1 MYNCF
6 PFESEEDKKKLSKIL
21 VKLDEFAIGE
31 MNEIYKRY
39 VFNSRR
45 QEGDESIDA
54 YLAALHKFAQT
65 CNFFSV
71 YTR

>member
-1 MYNCF
+1 M
-6 PFESEEDKKKLSKIL
+6 

-39 VFNSRR
+39 VFSRS

-54 YLAALHKFAQT
+54 YLAALHMFAQT
-65 CNFFSV
+65 CNFLPV
-71 YTR
+71 PTR